1 MKYKVLFTVT
11 HIKKLA
17 VRSGYRPDWISSYKP
32 EYHCAQLI
40 FEGKESLAPG
50 EQYKCILEPLHP
62 ELWET
67 VIINDTL
74 LCMEGP
80 RQVGEA
86 LVIEV
91 IP

>member
-1 MKYKVLFTVT
+1 MKYKVLFTLT
-11 HIKKLA
+11 HVKKLSI
-17 VRSGYRPDWISSYKP
+17 RSGYRPDWISSYKP
-32 EYHCAQLI
+32 QYNCAKLS

-50 EQYKCILEPLHP
+50 EQYQCVLEPLKP

-67 VIINDTL
+67 VITNDVL
-74 LCMEGP
+74 LCMEGL
-80 RQVGEA
+80 RQIGEA